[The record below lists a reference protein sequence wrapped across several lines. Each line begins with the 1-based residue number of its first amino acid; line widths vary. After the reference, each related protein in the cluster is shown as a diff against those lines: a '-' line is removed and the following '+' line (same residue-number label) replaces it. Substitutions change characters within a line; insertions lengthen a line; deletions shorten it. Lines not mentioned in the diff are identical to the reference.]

1 MGKVVFV
8 KVEGVMVL
16 LGDNQYQLLLDKYDA
31 VPYKS
36 DSLIELRILCHLK
49 HVQYTGYIN

>member
-1 MGKVVFV
+1 MGKLVFV

-31 VPYKS
+31 VP
-36 DSLIELRILCHLK
+36 
-49 HVQYTGYIN
+49 